1 MKIVST
7 SSVSVLIRGLLIV
20 SAAATAV
27 PAFAKDEG
35 REDISKFMANAQ
47 CKLSESEQGR
57 MPNLSGRSHFRG
69 SMKGSSYGDVF
80 FAGGA
85 GNRVKGSSKDEKSDK
100 GGRASS
106 PAATLG
112 AGGEGNAG
120 GAGSASGTGA
130 GSGSGATA
138 GTGAS
143 AGQGP
148 GTAGPIGSGPEAWSG
163 AGTTASASGPVP
175 SPNPEPASLLLIG
188 TGLGGFLVLR
198 RRGRQ
203 TKS

>member
-1 MKIVST
+1 MST

-57 MPNLSGRSHFRG
+57 MPSLSGRSHFRG

-100 GGRASS
+100 GGRAGS

-120 GAGSASGTGA
+120 GTGSASGTGA

-138 GTGAS
+138 ATGAS

-148 GTAGPIGSGPEAWSG
+148 GTTSPLGSGPEAWSG
-163 AGTTASASGPVP
+163 AGTTAGASGPIP

-188 TGLGGFLVLR
+188 TGLGGLLILR
-198 RRGRQ
+198 RRARQ

>member
-7 SSVSVLIRGLLIV
+7 SSVSVLIRGLLLA

-27 PAFAKDEG
+27 PVLAKDGG
-35 REDISKFMANAQ
+35 REDLSKFVGNAQ
-47 CKLSESEQGR
+47 CKVSDEGR
-57 MPNLSGRSHFRG
+57 MPSLSGRNHFRG
-69 SMKGSSYGDVF
+69 SGGGSSYGAVF

-85 GNRVKGSSKDEKSDK
+85 GNRVKGSSKDENSDR

-106 PAATLG
+106 SAATSG
-112 AGGEGNAG
+112 ADGT
-120 GAGSASGTGA
+120 GSASGSGA
-130 GSGSGATA
+130 GSGTASG
-138 GTGAS
+138 GGAS
-143 AGQGP
+143 AGEGP
-148 GTAGPIGSGPEAWSG
+148 GTAGPIGGGPGFLSGG
-163 AGTTASASGPVP
+163 GTTGSGPVP

-188 TGLGGFLVLR
+188 TGLAGYLVLR